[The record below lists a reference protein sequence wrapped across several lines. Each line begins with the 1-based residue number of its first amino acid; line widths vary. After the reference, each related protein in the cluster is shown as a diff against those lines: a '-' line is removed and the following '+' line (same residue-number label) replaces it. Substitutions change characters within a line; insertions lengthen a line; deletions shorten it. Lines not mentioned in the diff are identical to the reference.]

1 MNLRGIWQLSVKCSS
16 FLFSRAIRSRERA
29 SLRCDRNVR
38 RFSLVCSDELR
49 SCSATVAPRNF
60 AGFFK
65 CRKPT
70 LFAFVFKPQRS
81 FRANEIRAKFKAH
94 VNRNIKDQQI
104 KLYLF
109 FTPLYFV
116 NETTVCFFCFKPATA
131 NEYVKCANLKLKTNL

>member
-116 NETTVCFFCFKPATA
+116 NETTVCFFLFQAGDSQRVRKVCKFEIE
-131 NEYVKCANLKLKTNL
+131 N